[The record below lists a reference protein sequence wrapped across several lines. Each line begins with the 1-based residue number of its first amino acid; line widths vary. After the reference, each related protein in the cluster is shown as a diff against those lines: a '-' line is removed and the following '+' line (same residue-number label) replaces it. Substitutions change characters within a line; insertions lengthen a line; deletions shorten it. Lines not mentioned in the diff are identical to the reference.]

1 MSMASTA
8 SAAVPRTAPV
18 PTAAPGPTPTAAPT
32 VAPAPTL
39 AAVPTA
45 APAPTPAGPG
55 HAPAADPGYTAD
67 PGYAAE
73 IADTREQIRAAQ
85 RLRHQVFAG
94 EMGATLHSP
103 LAGHDIDA
111 VDDLADHLIV
121 THTAT
126 GDVVGTY
133 RLLPPGRS
141 PRLYSDGEFDLGA
154 LAELRPSLIEAG
166 RSCVHPA
173 HRSGA
178 VMTQMWAALARY
190 TLLSGHRYLAGC
202 ASVPLADGGT
212 AAAHAWGLGRTRYA
226 APPEL
231 QVTPHHPW
239 HPTVPVPAR
248 PTLAQ
253 LPPLLRGYLR
263 IGAFLCGAPAHDP
276 EFDVADFFVVL
287 DMERLGDRY
296 RRYFLGE
303 R

>member
-8 SAAVPRTAPV
+8 SAAVPGTAPAAAPV
-18 PTAAPGPTPTAAPT
+18 PAS
-32 VAPAPTL
+32 APAPT
-39 AAVPTA
+39 
-45 APAPTPAGPG
+45 
-55 HAPAADPGYTAD
+55 DPGYT
-67 PGYAAE
+67 AE

-85 RLRHQVFAG
+85 RLRHQVFAE

-111 VDDLADHLIV
+111 VDDLADHLVV
-121 THTAT
+121 THNAT
-126 GDVVGTY
+126 GEVVGTY

-154 LAELRPSLIEAG
+154 LAALRPSLIEAG
-166 RSCVHPA
+166 RSCVHPD

-212 AAAHAWGLGRTRYA
+212 AATHAWELGRTRYA

-239 HPTVPVPAR
+239 HSAVPAPER
-248 PTLAQ
+248 PSLAQ

-263 IGAFLCGAPAHDP
+263 IGAFICGAPAHDP

>member
-8 SAAVPRTAPV
+8 SAAVPRTAP
-18 PTAAPGPTPTAAPT
+18 
-32 VAPAPTL
+32 APAP
-39 AAVPTA
+39 AA
-45 APAPTPAGPG
+45 AP
-55 HAPAADPGYTAD
+55 ADPGYTA
-67 PGYAAE
+67 E
-73 IADTREQIRAAQ
+73 IADTHEQIRAAQ
-85 RLRHQVFAG
+85 RLRHQVFAD

-111 VDDLADHLIV
+111 VDDLADHLVV

-126 GDVVGTY
+126 GEVVGTY

-154 LAELRPSLIEAG
+154 LEGLRGSLIEAG
-166 RSCVHPA
+166 RSCVHPD

-212 AAAHAWGLGRTRYA
+212 AAAHAWGLGRARYA

-231 QVTPHHPW
+231 QATPHHPW
-239 HPTVPVPAR
+239 HATVPVPGR
-248 PTLAQ
+248 PSLAQ

-263 IGAFLCGAPAHDP
+263 IGAFICGAPAHDP

>member
-1 MSMASTA
+1 MSMATTA
-8 SAAVPRTAPV
+8 SVPVPA
-18 PTAAPGPTPTAAPT
+18 PTAA
-32 VAPAPTL
+32 
-39 AAVPTA
+39 
-45 APAPTPAGPG
+45 
-55 HAPAADPGYTAD
+55 ADSGYTAR
-67 PGYAAE
+67 
-73 IADTREQIRAAQ
+73 IADTVEQIRAAQ

-94 EMGATLHSP
+94 EMGATLHTP

-111 VDDLADHLIV
+111 VDALADHLVV
-121 THTAT
+121 TRTAT
-126 GDVVGTY
+126 GEVVGTY

-141 PRLYSDGEFDLGA
+141 SRLYSDGEFDLGA
-154 LAELRPSLIEAG
+154 LAPLRPSLIEAG
-166 RSCVHPA
+166 RSCVHPD
-173 HRSGA
+173 HRGGA

-212 AAAHAWGLGRTRYA
+212 AAAHAWALGRTRYA
-226 APPEL
+226 APAEL
-231 QVTPHHPW
+231 RVTPHRPW
-239 HPTVPVPAR
+239 RATVPAPER
-248 PTLAQ
+248 PSAAQ

-263 IGAFLCGAPAHDP
+263 IGAVICGAPAHDP

>member
-8 SAAVPRTAPV
+8 SAAVPHTTSLSRT
-18 PTAAPGPTPTAAPT
+18 
-32 VAPAPTL
+32 
-39 AAVPTA
+39 AAVPTPAA
-45 APAPTPAGPG
+45 APAVPAE
-55 HAPAADPGYTAD
+55 PGYTA
-67 PGYAAE
+67 A

-111 VDDLADHLIV
+111 VDDLADHLVV

-154 LAELRPSLIEAG
+154 LEELRPSLIEAG

-173 HRSGA
+173 HRNGA
-178 VMTQMWAALARY
+178 VMAQMWAALARY
-190 TLLSGHRYLAGC
+190 TLLSGNRYLAGC

-226 APPEL
+226 APSEL
-231 QVTPHHPW
+231 RVTPHHPW
-239 HPTVPVPAR
+239 HATVPVPER
-248 PTLAQ
+248 PALAQ

-263 IGAFLCGAPAHDP
+263 IGAFICGAPAHDP